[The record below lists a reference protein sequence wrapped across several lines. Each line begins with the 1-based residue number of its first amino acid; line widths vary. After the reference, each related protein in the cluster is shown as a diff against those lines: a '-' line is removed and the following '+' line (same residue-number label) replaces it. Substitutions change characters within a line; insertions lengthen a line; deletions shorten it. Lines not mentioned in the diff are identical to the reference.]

1 MARVKSSQMI
11 SLKTIS
17 ENSSE
22 RQSWRIIVITTTAAV
37 PLSPLQKYQLA
48 ARNDYYGRE
57 MGIFVLPFALGA
69 EVRVGT
75 PSQHAFVERG
85 GGALISRPAHPR
97 SFTHLSV
104 TEPVNPSEIYR
115 FFFFPSGRMGFFFCY
130 FFADVAIRL

>member
-11 SLKTIS
+11 SPGTIS

-22 RQSWRIIVITTTAAV
+22 RQSWRIIVITTAAV

-48 ARNDYYGRE
+48 AFNDYYGRE

-75 PSQHAFVERG
+75 PSEPAFVEQ
-85 GGALISRPAHPR
+85 GGAR
-97 SFTHLSV
+97 
-104 TEPVNPSEIYR
+104 
-115 FFFFPSGRMGFFFCY
+115 
-130 FFADVAIRL
+130 

>member
-11 SLKTIS
+11 SPGTIS

-48 ARNDYYGRE
+48 AFNDYYGRE

-75 PSQHAFVERG
+75 PSQRAFVEWGERVN
-85 GGALISRPAHPR
+85 
-97 SFTHLSV
+97 FTSSTPPFIHTSV
-104 TEPVNPSEIYR
+104 SH
-115 FFFFPSGRMGFFFCY
+115 
-130 FFADVAIRL
+130 

>member
-11 SLKTIS
+11 SPGTIS

-48 ARNDYYGRE
+48 ACNDYYGRE

-69 EVRVGT
+69 EVMVGT
-75 PSQHAFVERG
+75 PSECAFVERG
-85 GGALISRPAHPR
+85 ERVN
-97 SFTHLSV
+97 FTSSAPPFIHASV
-104 TEPVNPSEIYR
+104 SH
-115 FFFFPSGRMGFFFCY
+115 
-130 FFADVAIRL
+130 